1 MGKSQPLRMCLGCRE
16 SKPKADLIRIVKTP
30 EGCILLDERGKV
42 SGRGAYICRSRSCF
56 DKAYRSKALERSLS
70 VSVPE
75 EIYTDIINK
84 LEKQED
90 GN

>member
-1 MGKSQPLRMCLGCRE
+1 MCLGCRE